1 MNWGWLTVQRFGLIL
16 SAWWKTGRL
25 VLFITFQTQQNFSE
39 TMKVVVVTL
48 ETIVGKKNPIK

>member
-1 MNWGWLTVQRFGLIL
+1 MNWGWLTVQRFGPIL
-16 SAWWKTGRL
+16 SAWWKMGRL

-48 ETIVGKKNPIK
+48 ETIVGKKKTIK